1 MNKQTIII
9 ALLALVAI
17 LLVSFIVKGHE
28 KNVNSVEEK
37 PKATKEKKKTQDD
50 DVLTYDIPSLQDSA
64 SRIILVIREYDQ
76 QGMVGE
82 MKGQRL

>member
-1 MNKQTIII
+1 MKKIII
-9 ALLALVAI
+9 TALFALVAI
-17 LLVSFIVKGHE
+17 LLVSIIVEGQK
-28 KNVNSVEEK
+28 KNVKSVEAS
-37 PKATKEKKKTQDD
+37 PKAAMEQKSTQDD

-64 SRIILVIREYDQ
+64 SRIILVIREYDR